1 MHCPTITNKAHFPPN
16 SLFIE
21 ATAAIHGVYNKQ
33 NTSKQ
38 TAPNVEILLAIIAEE
53 PINIE
58 RVDTILSLAKN
69 PEINAVHIYQ
79 LILYLFSRYVY
90 VLCFPVV
97 LQLFS
102 HISFEYTEN
111 AYLQW
116 QLHDPDHV
124 PLPFAK

>member
-69 PEINAVHIYQ
+69 PEINAVHIFQ
-79 LILYLFSRYVY
+79 FPKPNGLNTGAIQPAMVAKIL
-90 VLCFPVV
+90 LCVWSPTA
-97 LQLFS
+97 L
-102 HISFEYTEN
+102 N
-111 AYLQW
+111 
-116 QLHDPDHV
+116 
-124 PLPFAK
+124 